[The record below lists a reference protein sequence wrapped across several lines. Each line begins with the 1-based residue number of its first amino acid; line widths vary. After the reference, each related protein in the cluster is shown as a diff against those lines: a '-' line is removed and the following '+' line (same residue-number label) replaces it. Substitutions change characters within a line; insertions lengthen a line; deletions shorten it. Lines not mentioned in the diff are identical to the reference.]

1 MNPTNLVDN
10 NNPLSQLKDIH
21 LPDPIGWWPL
31 AFSWWV
37 LIFSLSAIV
46 FALVWFLLDRH
57 KRNAY
62 RREALKQMNAI
73 QADDNSEVSERILQ
87 INALLKQVAITVYGR
102 QEVAKLNQQA
112 WLDFLH
118 ETANFVRQPTNA
130 IEILELSYQGK
141 GHKTD
146 AELNELLLAWQNY
159 AQQWIKGHHL

>member
-1 MNPTNLVDN
+1 MNLNNLADS
-10 NNPLSQLKDIH
+10 NNPLNQLKDIH

-62 RREALKQMNAI
+62 RREALAEIKRI
-73 QADDNSEVSERILQ
+73 QTGTQTDVAEQILH

-102 QEVAKLNQQA
+102 QTVAHLSEQS

-118 ETANFVRQPTNA
+118 ETANFVRQPDNA
-130 IEILELSYQGK
+130 LEILQQAYQGNAQ
-141 GHKTD
+141 KTD
-146 AELNELLLAWQNY
+146 AELNGLALSWRNY